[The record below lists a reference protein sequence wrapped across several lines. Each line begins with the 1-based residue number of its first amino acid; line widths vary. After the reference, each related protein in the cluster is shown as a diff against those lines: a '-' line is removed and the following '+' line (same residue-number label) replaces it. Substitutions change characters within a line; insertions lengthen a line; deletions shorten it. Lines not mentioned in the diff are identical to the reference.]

1 MRLAS
6 GEVRTTPVSAA
17 PMCRSWARIMCMQID
32 NDRDRGG
39 PCRTTHPGR
48 LLGDSDERH
57 GRRTRQ
63 VLAPAI
69 VSRQSERASKD
80 DPATA
85 PKLSYGQ
92 RQSVVEVNRVFLIGA
107 VAFVVIWSASV
118 IAAGAWFL
126 APIAAVMV
134 LVLVLSV
141 WLRRTARLGVTVDGE
156 HLIVTNLLRVHRI
169 DRDEILGFV
178 IEPGLLGSKPTFE
191 IKLKDFTSINCDVM
205 GPRRGAPTRL
215 DIDACQAGLSA
226 WLRGSR

>member
-1 MRLAS
+1 MVGHAERLIRVAS
-6 GEVRTTPVSAA
+6 WAIRMSGTVVEHGRSLLRPLCRASLSGRARTT
-17 PMCRSWARIMCMQID
+17 
-32 NDRDRGG
+32 
-39 PCRTTHPGR
+39 
-48 LLGDSDERH
+48 
-57 GRRTRQ
+57 RRPLQ
-63 VLAPAI
+63 
-69 VSRQSERASKD
+69 
-80 DPATA
+80 
-85 PKLSYGQ
+85 LSYGQ

-205 GPRRGAPTRL
+205 GPRRDAPTRL